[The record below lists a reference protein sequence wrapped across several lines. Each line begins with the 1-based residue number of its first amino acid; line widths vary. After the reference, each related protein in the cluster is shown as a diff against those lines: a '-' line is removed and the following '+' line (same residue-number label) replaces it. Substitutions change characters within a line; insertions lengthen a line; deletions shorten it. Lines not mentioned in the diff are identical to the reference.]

1 MLQSGQTHSLIARV
15 STAFSRCLQ
24 CANFVLQGKNAVN
37 EARDRRVASNP
48 GSLFWILSRSFGE
61 KSEGEPGRISH
72 VIWWHRRHS
81 RTLQMSETSHDGCSF
96 TQKRGCSSFPMNPAT
111 YRTC

>member
-1 MLQSGQTHSLIARV
+1 ME
-15 STAFSRCLQ
+15 
-24 CANFVLQGKNAVN
+24 NFVLQGKNAVN
-37 EARDRRVASNP
+37 EARDKCVASNP
-48 GSLFWILSRSFGE
+48 GSPFRILSRSFGE

>member
-1 MLQSGQTHSLIARV
+1 MGIRV